1 MKLDTVIKSVL
12 KSRNKKVIDY
22 TILVYHLKD
31 KQRSTGVP
39 TKWKCNKKT
48 CSKMLLFVFHVTEIL
63 NKVEKFLVDNFC
75 RHKPILQTYAP
86 AQNNVIWFIMKICT
100 RLQAIY
106 KRYTKTKAWSF
117 QNALSNCL
125 VYQNNHMEWLLLFKL
140 SCAMGANNKFAY
152 HRFKTPIS
160 QGLLSLHHWHTRMK
174 PFTDNPRKEYE
185 FPIIDLFLSF

>member
-1 MKLDTVIKSVL
+1 MQQKTMLKNAFICFSCHGNIK
-12 KSRNKKVIDY
+12 Y
-22 TILVYHLKD
+22 
-31 KQRSTGVP
+31 
-39 TKWKCNKKT
+39 
-48 CSKMLLFVFHVTEIL
+48 
-63 NKVEKFLVDNFC
+63 VEKFLVDNFF

-185 FPIIDLFLSF
+185 FPIIDLLLSF